1 MLSEREREKTG
12 RMVPP
17 AVIAGESQFMNQQ
30 SPFYGYMN
38 PQGVMGMP
46 PFAAFNNP
54 YVNAAFNQQN
64 VMNLSPHGKP
74 AQKPTVPTPMT
85 PSVEQRP
92 LSEKE
97 SKELKRK
104 KANRESARRSKLRKK
119 EEFESLA
126 KKVDILQAK
135 GVSLRTEI
143 AKMEGVLETLSSQ
156 NQSLK
161 KEALQIFGNLKCIE
175 SLENNQNHLVSK
187 SEKKGSTEH
196 QNKESEGQSTSTI
209 TSEDSDGTNDIQ
221 GRPSNSEQ
229 EGQKKGENMRLDS
242 GCESDDANCTISI
255 KNIVQSGA
263 KTRQKRGASG

>member
-1 MLSEREREKTG
+1 
-12 RMVPP
+12 
-17 AVIAGESQFMNQQ
+17 
-30 SPFYGYMN
+30 MN

-119 EEFESLA
+119 EEFESFA
-126 KKVDILQAK
+126 RRVDELITK
-135 GVSLRTEI
+135 GLSLRTEI
-143 AKMEGVLETLSSQ
+143 AKMEGKLETLTAQ
-156 NQSLK
+156 NQTLRN
-161 KEALQIFGNLKCIE
+161 EVLAARGNLDCLAPLAKE
-175 SLENNQNHLVSK
+175 PKAKVSC
-187 SEKKGSTEH
+187 H
-196 QNKESEGQSTSTI
+196 
-209 TSEDSDGTNDIQ
+209 D
-221 GRPSNSEQ
+221 
-229 EGQKKGENMRLDS
+229 
-242 GCESDDANCTISI
+242 
-255 KNIVQSGA
+255 
-263 KTRQKRGASG
+263 